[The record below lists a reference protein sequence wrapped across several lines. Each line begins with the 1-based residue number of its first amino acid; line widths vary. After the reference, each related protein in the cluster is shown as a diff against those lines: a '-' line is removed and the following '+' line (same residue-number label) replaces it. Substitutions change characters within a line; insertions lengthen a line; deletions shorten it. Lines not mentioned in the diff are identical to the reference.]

1 MESISPA
8 IQADSVTYDLTQYD
22 RLINECYNVNA
33 EWAIATRYFNPQFL
47 ISKAKNDQYL
57 QADSDAAKADPR
69 LDMMLLQSP
78 NSLCVVSLAPGHR
91 LFAHLRENP
100 STTITAVRYTSQ
112 ATDNLVRKLK
122 PGSSGGRGGKRK
134 RGGASHPVSHDPST
148 FHEDTL
154 VAQIVLSDGT
164 VFPVHAGIY
173 GSLLQ
178 LNDALA
184 TDPTLIVKH
193 PCNVGFLF
201 VAKPFRETVRDV
213 LMREEYLAAR
223 PDVDASMYPEL
234 VGPRDVDEEAAEEG
248 PAGQE

>member
-1 MESISPA
+1 MAISPA
-8 IQADSVTYDLTQYD
+8 IQADSVTYDLAQYD

-47 ISKAKNDQYL
+47 ISKSNNDHNQVDGAEL
-57 QADSDAAKADPR
+57 EVETR

-78 NSLCVVSLAPGHR
+78 NSLCVISLAPGHR
-91 LFAHLRENP
+91 VFAHLRENP
-100 STTITAVRYTSQ
+100 GTTITAVRYTPQ
-112 ATDNLVRKLK
+112 ATDNLVRKLR
-122 PGSSGGRGGKRK
+122 PGRSGGRGGKRK
-134 RGGASHPVSHDPST
+134 RGGASHAVSQDLGT

-164 VFPVHAGIY
+164 AMPVHAGIY

-184 TDPTLIVKH
+184 TDPSLIVKH

-201 VAKPFRETVRDV
+201 VAKPLRETVRDV
-213 LMREEYLAAR
+213 MTREEYLAAR
-223 PDVDASMYPEL
+223 PDVDASIYPAL
-234 VGPRDVDEEAAEEG
+234 VGPRDVDEEAVEEG
-248 PAGQE
+248 QE

>member
-1 MESISPA
+1 MSVSPA
-8 IQADSVTYDLTQYD
+8 IQSDSVTYDLAQYD
-22 RLINECYNVNA
+22 RLINECYNINA

-47 ISKAKNDQYL
+47 IPKFKNDQN
-57 QADSDAAKADPR
+57 QADGDAPEVNTR

-78 NSLCVVSLAPGHR
+78 NSLCVVSLAPGHH

-100 STTITAVRYTSQ
+100 GTTITAVRYTSQ

-134 RGGASHPVSHDPST
+134 RGGASHAVSQDPGT

-164 VFPVHAGIY
+164 EIPVHAGIY

-184 TDPTLIVKH
+184 ADPSLIVKH
-193 PCNVGFLF
+193 PCNIGFLF

-213 LMREEYLAAR
+213 MTREEYLAAR
-223 PDVDASMYPEL
+223 PEVDASIYPAL
-234 VGPRDVDEEAAEEG
+234 VGPRDVDEEAVEEG